1 MKHEILVRTTLK
13 TVTFFFPLLV
23 FNKTSGSKCF
33 FVSKKPEFFAVLS
46 LEEVKK
52 TASNLEASQLNLRV
66 FLLFGQK
73 PNVKAIKKKV
83 VKI

>member
-1 MKHEILVRTTLK
+1 MAAN
-13 TVTFFFPLLV
+13 V
-23 FNKTSGSKCF
+23 FLSQKNRN
-33 FVSKKPEFFAVLS
+33 FFAVLS

-52 TASNLEASQLNLRV
+52 TVFFLDLEASQLNLRV

-73 PNVKAIKKKV
+73 PNVKAIKKV